1 MLRCISTPTDTQS
14 VVGALQSL
22 VYAEDAAA
30 RTESLRAVGMEQSAR
45 SFPSAACRNGRR
57 FCGGWSTAAE
67 GCELSPVPA
76 NREAATA
83 G

>member
-22 VYAEDAAA
+22 VYAERAAA

-45 SFPSAACRNGRR
+45 YLPERI
-57 FCGGWSTAAE
+57 
-67 GCELSPVPA
+67 LP
-76 NREAATA
+76 
-83 G
+83 